1 MNCRLLPLV
10 VCTLL
15 LALACGGDD
24 STGPFATLTVATTSL
39 PVAGRTAPYSATLMA
54 SGGDADHTWS
64 ITVGSLPTNLNLAAT
79 GEITGAPTV
88 VGTSNFT
95 VQVASGD
102 GQTSQQA
109 LSITVSGQ
117 FLDPDFTVVVESDI
131 VYATGAVRSPA
142 VGEIGLLLDLYRPAD
157 TSLPALRPGFV
168 LIHGGGFTGGSK
180 TAGSM
185 VAFGNEYAQRGYVGV
200 SINYRLVGDDPP
212 TEDLARDP
220 TNPQSVAAA
229 AARVDAARAVEW
241 MRANAATYRIDPD
254 RIAVGGYSAGA
265 ITSMGVAFRDTG
277 VDGADFQAVLSL
289 SGGLYGQESIID
301 ANDPPL
307 IMIHGTADP
316 TVAFSLAE
324 AVEAQALSVGL
335 VREFYPLAGVGHG
348 TPAQLDTVVDGI
360 SLADRIRNF
369 FWVHLELGAL

>member
-1 MNCRLLPLV
+1 MNRRLLPLV
-10 VCTLL
+10 VCSLL
-15 LALACGGDD
+15 LALGCGGDD

-39 PVAGRTAPYSATLMA
+39 PAAGRTAPYSATLLA
-54 SGGDADHTWS
+54 SGGDADHAWS
-64 ITVGSLPTNLNLAAT
+64 VTVGSLPTNLSLAAT
-79 GEITGAPTV
+79 GEITGTPTV
-88 VGTSNFT
+88 VGTSSFT
-95 VQVASGD
+95 VEVARGD
-102 GQTSQQA
+102 GQTSQQS

-117 FLDPDFTVVVESDI
+117 FLDPDFAVVVESDI

-142 VGEIGLLLDLYRPAD
+142 VGEIDLLLDLYRPAD
-157 TSLPALRPGFV
+157 SNLPALRPGFV
-168 LIHGGGFTGGSK
+168 LIHGGGFTGGTK
-180 TAGSM
+180 TNATM
-185 VAFGNEYAQRGYVGV
+185 VAFGNAYAQRGYVAV

-220 TNPQSVAAA
+220 ASPQSVAAA

-241 MRANAATYRIDPD
+241 MRANAASYRIDPD

-265 ITSMGVAFRDTG
+265 ITSMGVAFRDAG

-301 ANDPPL
+301 ANDPAL

-316 TVAFSLAE
+316 TVAFSLAQ

-335 VREFYPLAGVGHG
+335 ILEFHPLSGVGHG
-348 TPAQLDTVVDGI
+348 TPALLDTVVDGI